1 MLSKVIFNMAKRTV
15 SFKFKDR
22 LLASSIPVQALT
34 TAEAKSKL
42 KWSYIHGPKSWP
54 AYLTKA
60 QIVFDITVKLR
71 NDKNKKTLLYF
82 FNTTKIPMR
91 VRIKY
96 F

>member
-42 KWSYIHGPKSWP
+42 KLRDPWTENLVRK
-54 AYLTKA
+54 LD
-60 QIVFDITVKLR
+60 QIGL
-71 NDKNKKTLLYF
+71 
-82 FNTTKIPMR
+82 
-91 VRIKY
+91 RIKLS

>member
-42 KWSYIHGPKSWP
+42 KISFRDPWTGNLVRKSDEIG
-54 AYLTKA
+54 L
-60 QIVFDITVKLR
+60 
-71 NDKNKKTLLYF
+71 
-82 FNTTKIPMR
+82 
-91 VRIKY
+91 
-96 F
+96 

>member
-42 KWSYIHGPKSWP
+42 KVSFIHGPTS
-54 AYLTKA
+54 
-60 QIVFDITVKLR
+60 
-71 NDKNKKTLLYF
+71 
-82 FNTTKIPMR
+82 
-91 VRIKY
+91 
-96 F
+96 